1 MEAYVIVYRRD
12 GTALSQLPLLPI
24 VQESLQQILG
34 RSLAELLIDLK
45 VYPVP
50 LASQWVSTPIMV
62 NLSANYG
69 YAEVRVLEKKGTV
82 IYQHPHTI
90 EELIAQTLQKTLKH
104 TYPNETHW
112 GYYLMMP
119 GIAPPPPKVHP
130 LDHLSTSRLTPAVEG
145 SVIVT
150 PYGPNERP
158 AFELKRIPEPPLPKA
173 SLEDFHL
180 ISSGGDRQAFVKV
193 LVHEPVFND
202 FDHQRTFSNQ
212 VEEGG
217 FLVGRVYEDRDVIGT
232 YWVEVTSAVKAEHT
246 GASLFHFTYTGDSFA
261 AFKRILREQYPEQRL
276 LGWYHTHLFPA
287 TPAMGLSSIDLQSHF
302 TTFRLDWQL
311 AALINLDSPSQRT
324 LRFYVRQSNIMMLC
338 PQWIV
343 QS

>member
-1 MEAYVIVYRRD
+1 MNAYVLVYRRD
-12 GTALSQLPLLPI
+12 GTALSRLPLLPI

-34 RSLAELLIDLK
+34 RSLAHLVIDLK

-50 LASQWVSTPIMV
+50 LAPMGTPVMV

-69 YAEVRVLEKKGTV
+69 YAEVLVLEKNGTV

-90 EELIAQTLQKTLKH
+90 EELIAQTLQKTLRH
-104 TYPNETHW
+104 SYPNETYW
-112 GYYLMMP
+112 GFYLMMP
-119 GIAPPPPKVHP
+119 GIAPPPSTVPP
-130 LDHLSTSRLTPAVEG
+130 LEQLSTERLTPAVER
-145 SVIVT
+145 SIVVT

-158 AFELKRIPEPPLPKA
+158 AFELKRIPEPPLPEA
-173 SLEDFHL
+173 RLEDFRL
-180 ISSGGDRQAFVKV
+180 MGGGGDRQAFVKV
-193 LVHEPVFND
+193 LVHEPVFNN
-202 FDHQRTFSNQ
+202 FDHRLPFSNA

-217 FLVGRVYEDRDVIGT
+217 FLVGRVYQDRDVAGT
-232 YWVEVTSAVKAEHT
+232 YLVELTAAVKAEHT

-287 TPAMGLSSIDLQSHF
+287 TTTMGLSSIDLQSHF
-302 TTFRLDWQL
+302 ATFSLDWQL
-311 AALINLDSPSQRT
+311 AALINLDSPTQRT
-324 LRFYVRQSNIMMLC
+324 LRFYVRRSEIMVLC
-338 PQWIV
+338 PQWII